1 MKKALPLILLI
12 CCSFSLNAQDENVT
26 FKTGKFVFTAVYDT
40 AEYCSI
46 LTITNS
52 GVQIYKSECGERVYS
67 IGEFDF
73 DGSGK
78 KKILIEFY
86 TGGAHCCTILNFG
99 ELKGNSFVFLD
110 SLYLGNA
117 GYEVKDIDK
126 DGGLEI
132 VSVNDMFAYAFTNY
146 AQSRFPIAIYK
157 FQNNKLHLVNQDYEN
172 EVLAHIKELKSE
184 LSDYKSFECPKDA
197 NEDTFNTDA
206 GAVKAILAPIL
217 ADYYSIGRTEEG
229 YNFIKSFYKCI
240 DRDNFIKILKNDFK
254 LK

>member
-1 MKKALPLILLI
+1 MLLTV
-12 CCSFSLNAQDENVT
+12 SFTVYAQEENVT
-26 FKTGKFVFTAVYDT
+26 FTTGKYVFNSVYDT

-52 GVQIYKSECGERVYS
+52 GNQIYRSECSDRVTAIS
-67 IGEFDF
+67 EIDF

-78 KKILIEFY
+78 KKIVIEYY
-86 TGGAHCCTILNFG
+86 TGGAHCCFHLGIG

-117 GYEVKDIDK
+117 GYEISDMDK
-126 DGGLEI
+126 NGMLEI
-132 VSVNDMFAYAFTNY
+132 VTVNDMFAYAFTNF
-146 AQSRFPIAIYK
+146 AQSRFPAVIYE
-157 FQNNKLHLVNQDYEN
+157 FRNNRFHLANEDYE
-172 EVLAHIKELKSE
+172 EVVLAHIKELKTE
-184 LSDYKSFECPKDA
+184 LNDYKNFECPKDA

-206 GAVKAILAPIL
+206 GAVKALLAPIV
-217 ADYYSIGRTEEG
+217 ADYFSIGRTEDG
-229 YNFIKSFYKCI
+229 YNFIKSFYKCV